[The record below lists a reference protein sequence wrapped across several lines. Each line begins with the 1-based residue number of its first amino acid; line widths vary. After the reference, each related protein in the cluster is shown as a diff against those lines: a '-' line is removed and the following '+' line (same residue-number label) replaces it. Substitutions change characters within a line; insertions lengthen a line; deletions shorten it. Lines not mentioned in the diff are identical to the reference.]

1 MIGFGMLLYDTP
13 LAPNPKRVRIFLA
26 EKGVSI
32 ETRTVNLMALEHKQD
47 GYLSVNPLGAVPA
60 LVLDDGA
67 VLTESVAICR
77 YIESLRPEP
86 PLFGRDGREQAFV
99 EMWQRRMEF
108 QLFAPVG
115 QAFRHS
121 HPRLAALE
129 QPQIPDFAAA
139 QRPRALHAMRWLD
152 SELAGRR
159 FIAGEDFTI
168 ADITAF
174 VALELTPLARI
185 DIPDDLQHLARW
197 RAEVAARPSA
207 NA

>member
-1 MIGFGMLLYDTP
+1 MLLYDTP
-13 LAPNPKRVRIFLA
+13 QAPNPKRVRIFLA
-26 EKGVSI
+26 EKGLSI
-32 ETRTVNLMALEHKQD
+32 ETRTVNLMALEHMQD
-47 GYLSVNPLGAVPA
+47 DYLKVNPLAGVPA

-77 YIESLRPEP
+77 YIESLHPEP
-86 PLFGRDGREQAFV
+86 PLLRRDGREQAFV

-108 QLFAPVG
+108 QLFAPIAHV
-115 QAFRHS
+115 FRHT

-129 QPQIPDFAAA
+129 KPQIPQFADA

-152 SELAGRR
+152 AELAQRR
-159 FIAGEDFTI
+159 FVAGEDFTI

-174 VALELTPLARI
+174 VAMELTPLARI
-185 DIPDDLQHLARW
+185 DVPLDLPHLARW

>member
-1 MIGFGMLLYDTP
+1 MLLYDTA

-32 ETRTVNLMALEHKQD
+32 PTHNVDLMGLEQK
-47 GYLSVNPLGAVPA
+47 GEAFRRVNPIGAVPA

-67 VLTESVAICR
+67 TLAESVAICR
-77 YIESLRPEP
+77 YIECLHPNP

-108 QLFAPVG
+108 SLFLPV
-115 QAFRHS
+115 AYVFRHT

-129 QPQIPDFAAA
+129 RPQLPEFAET
-139 QRPRALHAMRWLD
+139 QRPRALAGMRFLD
-152 SELAGRR
+152 GELADRPYV
-159 FIAGEDFTI
+159 AGEDFTI

-174 VALELTPLARI
+174 VAIELTRLARI
-185 DIPDDLQHLARW
+185 DVPDDLPNLARW
-197 RAEVAARPSA
+197 RREVGARPSA
-207 NA
+207 AA